1 MYRKLRVKMTLFCTA
16 VTGIILLF
24 MTLAGLLAF
33 KNLLDTNDR
42 TSYEK
47 DVDSVLAYLEN
58 EEVIDYEKIS
68 AAANPRFYT
77 INLYENKIC
86 YSYDPEKKNR
96 SSWKRS
102 AGKLRR
108 SMGLMSV
115 LCLRQKGFQ
124 SCWNFL

>member
-47 DVDSVLAYLEN
+47 MWTLCWLIWKMKRLS
-58 EEVIDYEKIS
+58 
-68 AAANPRFYT
+68 T
-77 INLYENKIC
+77 M
-86 YSYDPEKKNR
+86 KKSQQQPIR
-96 SSWKRS
+96 VFIPSII
-102 AGKLRR
+102 
-108 SMGLMSV
+108 
-115 LCLRQKGFQ
+115 
-124 SCWNFL
+124 